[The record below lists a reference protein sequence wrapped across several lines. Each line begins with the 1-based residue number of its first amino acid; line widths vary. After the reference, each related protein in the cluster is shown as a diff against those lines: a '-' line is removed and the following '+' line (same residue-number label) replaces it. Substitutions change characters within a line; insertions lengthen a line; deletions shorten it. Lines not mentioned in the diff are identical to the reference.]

1 MPHSIISPSFEKI
14 RIMAD
19 SKIALDKLS
28 FEAAMAELEGI
39 VRDLETGKT
48 SLEDSITNYER
59 GIALKNHCENK
70 LREAQSRIDKIVVK
84 PDGSVSTVPLDQE

>member
-1 MPHSIISPSFEKI
+1 
-14 RIMAD
+14 MAD
-19 SKIALDKLS
+19 SKIPLDKLS
-28 FEAAMAELEGI
+28 FETAMAELETI

-48 SLEDSITNYER
+48 SLEDSITAYER
-59 GIALKNHCENK
+59 GIALKNHCEGK